1 MENFEDSVRRHR
13 ASWDN
18 FAHLVKYATILVVVI
33 LVLMAIF
40 LL

>member
-13 ASWDN
+13 SSWEG
-18 FAHLVKYATILVVVI
+18 FADLLKWGSIGVIII

>member
-13 ASWDN
+13 SSWED
-18 FAHLVKYATILVVVI
+18 FAALVKWSSIGIVVVLI
-33 LVLMAIF
+33 LMAIF